1 MKHIELLQYCLQ
13 DCLPCADVQ
22 ENNSDTITL
31 SGVAVMG
38 TSYEGR
44 AERIES
50 VHNGDKMVLRRD
62 PNNPYDSN
70 AIGVYNTSGESLG
83 NLPKELVEKLSV
95 LIDSGFVDISESVI
109 SKVVPLSKR
118 SGRAKKTILDI
129 DIVVKPTK
137 AFLNRPLSVVC
148 YVEGDHSGCWE
159 QQMTV
164 YYTLI
169 PIEHAKLIFE
179 LWNRYHDEYDPG
191 MNDVF
196 YIGLDGLEQDVT
208 AAREKIRSERK
219 ADPSDKRQDD
229 EEFNEYFERKLREEA
244 DRYGCIEPY
253 CSETLENFD
262 LDCDSPEWLLPYIFS
277 ENSAYEEEYYWID
290 YAQLT
295 EDEYEDKS
303 QGCFNHWYSVLEL
316 FQDEVPVNLKDP
328 DTVSVFGTG
337 KVEALADLSY
347 GC

>member
-1 MKHIELLQYCLQ
+1 MKHIELLQHYLHNY
-13 DCLPCADVQ
+13 LPDDAIQ
-22 ENNSDTITL
+22 EKHSDTITL
-31 SGVAVMG
+31 SGVEVAG
-38 TSYEGR
+38 TAYEGR
-44 AERIES
+44 AERIEF
-50 VHNGDKMVLRRD
+50 VHNGDKIVLRRD
-62 PNNPYDSN
+62 PNNPNDSN

-83 NLPKELVEKLSV
+83 NLPQRLTKKLSV
-95 LIDSGFVDISESVI
+95 LIDSGLVDTSESVI
-109 SKVVPLSKR
+109 SNAVPLSKR
-118 SGRAKKTILDI
+118 SSRAKKPILEI
-129 DIVVKPTK
+129 NIVVKPTH
-137 AFLNRPLSVVC
+137 RPLSVVC

-159 QQMTV
+159 QKMTV
-164 YYTLI
+164 YYTLM

-179 LWNRYHDEYDPG
+179 LWNRYHDEYDPS

-253 CSETLENFD
+253 CSKTLENFD
-262 LDCDSPEWLLPYIFS
+262 LDYESSEWLLPYIFS

-328 DTVSVFGTG
+328 DTISIFGTG
-337 KVEALADLSY
+337 KAEALADLSY